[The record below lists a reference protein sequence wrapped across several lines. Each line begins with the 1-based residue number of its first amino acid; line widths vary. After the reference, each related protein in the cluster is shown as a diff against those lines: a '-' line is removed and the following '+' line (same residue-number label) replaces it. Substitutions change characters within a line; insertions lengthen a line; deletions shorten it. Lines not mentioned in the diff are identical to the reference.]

1 MKTNFDIVC
10 SNNKLISFIIWYENG
25 MFYNYNIN
33 PGDSIMNIKIRE
45 ALFNDYKSIS
55 TLVKEVH
62 SLHVK
67 NRPDVY
73 VDVENPFTEER
84 FKEILNDDKGKIFVV
99 EDSNNEII
107 AYSIVEIMTTRNI
120 PILKERKFV
129 YIDDLCVSSNH
140 RRKGIGRMLFKYIVD
155 YAKKLGYDTLELTV
169 WEFNSDAIKFY
180 ESLGMTTKNRRME
193 LKI

>member
-1 MKTNFDIVC
+1 
-10 SNNKLISFIIWYENG
+10 
-25 MFYNYNIN
+25 
-33 PGDSIMNIKIRE
+33 MNIKIRE
-45 ALFNDYKSIS
+45 ATQNDYESIS

-73 VDVENPFTEER
+73 ADVDNPFTEER
-84 FKEILNDDKGKIFVV
+84 FKEILDDDKTKIFVA
-99 EDSNNEII
+99 EDCNNDII
-107 AYSIVEIMTTRNI
+107 AYSIIEIMTTRNI
-120 PILKERKFV
+120 PILIQRKFA

-140 RRKGIGRMLFKYIVD
+140 RRKGVGRMLFRHIVD
-155 YAKKLGYDTLELTV
+155 YAKKSGYDALELTV

-180 ESLGMTTKNRRME
+180 EGLGMTTRNRRME

>member
-1 MKTNFDIVC
+1 
-10 SNNKLISFIIWYENG
+10 
-25 MFYNYNIN
+25 
-33 PGDSIMNIKIRE
+33 MNIKIRE
-45 ALFNDYKSIS
+45 AELNDYKSIS

-84 FKEILNDDKGKIFVV
+84 FKEILNDEKTRIFVV

-107 AYSIVEIMTTRNI
+107 AYSIIEVMTTRNI

-140 RRKGIGRMLFKYIVD
+140 RREGIGKKLFGYIVD
-155 YAKKLGYDTLELTV
+155 YAKNSGYDALELTV

-180 ESLGMTTKNRRME
+180 ESLGMATRNRRME